1 MAYHIESEL
10 HGPGVEASLW
20 RVQFPAPVRAAKA
33 VSEDN
38 NIVLYM
44 QPGSFRGEVRCTDL
58 GIDDFKPARS
68 CRFRPAGVPYEWRE
82 LSGHSAMLNFS
93 FSDDRLR
100 QALDSDVAWNAEQ
113 LERGFDLGGTK
124 VAPLLNM
131 MLSELTSPDLGSR
144 ALSDALATVIIVELA
159 RHLRA
164 DYPERVESG
173 KLAPVQLRRIRERAA
188 ADIPAPSVG
197 ELARL
202 CGMGERNLL
211 RLFKATTGTTVS
223 AYLKQIQVNR
233 ARNYLSTT
241 SLPIKEIA
249 FRLGFNHI
257 SNFVAAF
264 HRSTQET
271 PGAYRRRVG
280 KAGANPDGGSE
291 ASFWSDTVGI
301 GHLPV
306 RCAA

>member
-1 MAYHIESEL
+1 MAFHIETEL
-10 HGPGVEASLW
+10 HGLGIEASLW
-20 RVQFPAPVRAAKA
+20 RVRFPATVLAAKA
-33 VSEDN
+33 VSDDN

-44 QPGSFRGEVRCTDL
+44 EPGSFHGEVRCTDL
-58 GIDDFKPARS
+58 GFDDFKPARS

-93 FSDDRLR
+93 FSEDRLR
-100 QALDSDVAWNAEQ
+100 QALDSDVVWNAEQ

-131 MLSELTSPDLGSR
+131 MLSEITCPDLGSR
-144 ALSDALATVIIVELA
+144 ALSDALATVIIVELT

-164 DYPERVESG
+164 ECPERVESG
-173 KLAPVQLRRIRERAA
+173 KLAPVQLSRIRERAA

-241 SLPIKEIA
+241 DLPIKEIA

-271 PGAYRRRVG
+271 PGTYRRRVG
-280 KAGANPDGGSE
+280 NVGAIPEGGSE
-291 ASFWSDTVGI
+291 PSFWPQAADI
-301 GHLPV
+301 RHLPV
-306 RCAA
+306 RYAA

>member
-1 MAYHIESEL
+1 
-10 HGPGVEASLW
+10 
-20 RVQFPAPVRAAKA
+20 
-33 VSEDN
+33 
-38 NIVLYM
+38 
-44 QPGSFRGEVRCTDL
+44 
-58 GIDDFKPARS
+58 
-68 CRFRPAGVPYEWRE
+68 
-82 LSGHSAMLNFS
+82 
-93 FSDDRLR
+93 
-100 QALDSDVAWNAEQ
+100 
-113 LERGFDLGGTK
+113 
-124 VAPLLNM
+124 

>member
-1 MAYHIESEL
+1 
-10 HGPGVEASLW
+10 
-20 RVQFPAPVRAAKA
+20 
-33 VSEDN
+33 
-38 NIVLYM
+38 M

-58 GIDDFKPARS
+58 GFDDFKPARS

-93 FSDDRLR
+93 FSGDRLR
-100 QALDSDVAWNAEQ
+100 QALDSDVVWNAEE
-113 LERGFDLGGTK
+113 LERGFDLGATK

-131 MLSELTSPDLGSR
+131 MLSELTSPGLGSR

-173 KLAPVQLRRIRERAA
+173 KLAHVQLNRIRERAA

-241 SLPIKEIA
+241 DLPIKEIA
-249 FRLGFNHI
+249 FRLGFSHI

-271 PGAYRRRVG
+271 PGTYRRRVG
-280 KAGANPDGGSE
+280 NAGANQDSGSGPPNWPE
-291 ASFWSDTVGI
+291 IAGI
-301 GHLPV
+301 RHLPV
-306 RCAA
+306 RYAA